1 MEWSIMSLS
10 WIPNAV
16 TLLRIAAAPAV
27 GWLVWSFLTNSELEF
42 KEIYAGLA
50 FGVFSIAALTDWL
63 DGFLARALDATS
75 DLGAKLDLWADKAL
89 VFAVLVGILTV
100 YPIIAIF
107 GLICLSVRDIF
118 VMRLRAK
125 RPDVNLKAT
134 FLAKS
139 KTAIIMGAMAL
150 CMLAY
155 SMAMSAGRQGN
166 AEQLELMIVIMRI
179 GLSVFV
185 FGCVLSLGTGAQYF
199 LAAAAPIQNDHSE

>member
-1 MEWSIMSLS
+1 MTLS

-16 TLLRIAAAPAV
+16 TLLRIAAAPIV
-27 GWLVWSFLTNSELEF
+27 GWLVWSFLAPNSFEF
-42 KEIYAGLA
+42 KEVYAGLA
-50 FGVFSIAALTDWL
+50 FGIFSIAALTDWL

-75 DLGAKLDLWADKAL
+75 EFGAKLDLWADKIL
-89 VFAVLVGILTV
+89 VFAVLVALLPY
-100 YPIIAIF
+100 YPIVAIG
-107 GLICLSVRDIF
+107 GLACLSVRDLL

-139 KTAIIMGAMAL
+139 KTAIILAAMAL

-155 SMAMSAGRQGN
+155 SLAMN
-166 AEQLELMIVIMRI
+166 AARLDNVEQLQQMVVMARV
-179 GLSVFV
+179 GLSIFA

-199 LAAAAPIQNDHSE
+199 LAAMAPKTNGHSE

>member
-1 MEWSIMSLS
+1 MSLS

-16 TLLRIAAAPAV
+16 TLLRIAAAPLV
-27 GWLVWSFLTNSELEF
+27 GWLVWSFLTNTELEF
-42 KEIYAGLA
+42 KEVYAGLA
-50 FGVFSIAALTDWL
+50 FGIFSIAALTDWL
-63 DGFLARALDATS
+63 DGFLARALNATS

-89 VFAVLVGILTV
+89 VFAVLVALLSTHPV
-100 YPIIAIF
+100 IAIY

-118 VMRLRAK
+118 VMRLRSK

-150 CMLAY
+150 CMLAF
-155 SMAMSAGRQGN
+155 SLTMN
-166 AEQLELMIVIMRI
+166 ASRLGDAAQLELMNIILRI

-185 FGCVLSLGTGAQYF
+185 FGCVLSLGTGVQYF
-199 LAAAAPIQNDHSE
+199 LAAAGSKESDHSV